1 MSVPRGTLS
10 GRSSDDDAH
19 FARLYTRWHESI
31 RAFCSRRVTADAV
44 DDAVAETFLT
54 VWRRLDE
61 VPAGEAALLWMYR
74 VAFRVVGH
82 QWRATARRDRL
93 HHRLRVVAFRPA
105 VGADE
110 PSLDADEHRL
120 VLAALSRLGDTDAE
134 TLRLVAWEQL
144 SLVDVAA
151 VLGIEPD
158 AARQRLHRAR
168 RNLAREYDRVQSRP
182 PSTPAAHTGGAR

>member
-1 MSVPRGTLS
+1 MSVGGRTGS
-10 GRSSDDDAH
+10 GRCSDHDAQ
-19 FARLYTRWHESI
+19 FARLYERCYEPIH
-31 RAFCSRRVTADAV
+31 AFCSRRVTADAV

-61 VPAGEAALLWMYR
+61 VPAGEAALVWMYR

-82 QWRATARRDRL
+82 QWRADTRRGRL
-93 HHRLRVVAFRPA
+93 QNRLRMVGSRPA

-110 PSLDADEHRL
+110 ASLDADEHRI
-120 VLAALSRLGDTDAE
+120 VLAALDRLGDTDAE
-134 TLRLVAWEQL
+134 MLRLVAWEQL
-144 SLVDVAA
+144 PPADVAA

-168 RNLAREYDRVQSRP
+168 RNLAREYVRVQSHAH
-182 PSTPAAHTGGAR
+182 STPAASSGGAR